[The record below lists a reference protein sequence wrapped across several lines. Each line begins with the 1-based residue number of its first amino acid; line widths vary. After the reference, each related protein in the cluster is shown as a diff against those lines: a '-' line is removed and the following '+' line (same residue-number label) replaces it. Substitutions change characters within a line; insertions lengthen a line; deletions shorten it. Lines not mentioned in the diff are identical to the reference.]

1 MSPSVLEWENLR
13 LDRNS
18 CQVTYKN
25 NLLNLTPLEYGLV
38 ELFLQN
44 SQQVFSLTELLESLW
59 AMRKQ
64 PKQKAVRWHIQG
76 LRHKLKAAGAP
87 ANFIETVYGLGYRL
101 CRQKTFCTS
110 SKASQSASLI
120 ETFPSADS
128 QSDDPDSSTKEE
140 EQRNLP
146 IHQFSP
152 SPLHPSNLSFQ
163 PFSLCV
169 PPSFFAVPAL
179 SVPDPHQLPTQ
190 LQIQAA
196 MVSVW
201 QRFKDKIVA
210 RVIVIEQAI
219 AAVRLGEL
227 SEGLRSEAESEA
239 HKLAGSLG
247 TFGFPC
253 GSLLAKE
260 IEEIFNSG
268 AFLGENEALHLGEL
282 LAVLRNELLETEK
295 YPGSG

>member
-101 CRQKTFCTS
+101 CRQKS
-110 SKASQSASLI
+110 
-120 ETFPSADS
+120 
-128 QSDDPDSSTKEE
+128 
-140 EQRNLP
+140 
-146 IHQFSP
+146 
-152 SPLHPSNLSFQ
+152 
-163 PFSLCV
+163 
-169 PPSFFAVPAL
+169 
-179 SVPDPHQLPTQ
+179 
-190 LQIQAA
+190 
-196 MVSVW
+196 
-201 QRFKDKIVA
+201 
-210 RVIVIEQAI
+210 
-219 AAVRLGEL
+219 
-227 SEGLRSEAESEA
+227 
-239 HKLAGSLG
+239 
-247 TFGFPC
+247 
-253 GSLLAKE
+253 
-260 IEEIFNSG
+260 
-268 AFLGENEALHLGEL
+268 
-282 LAVLRNELLETEK
+282 
-295 YPGSG
+295 